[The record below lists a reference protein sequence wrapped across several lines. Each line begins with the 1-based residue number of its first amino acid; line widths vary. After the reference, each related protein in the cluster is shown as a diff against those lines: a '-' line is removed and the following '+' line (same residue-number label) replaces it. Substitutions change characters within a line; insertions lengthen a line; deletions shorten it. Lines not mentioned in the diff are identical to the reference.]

1 MTVTDSVLIS
11 SQMKKYTIKNY
22 LHEDEADWISADFT
36 PLGNGKVEYKVN
48 CCHPEYE
55 TSKTLSLEEAREV
68 YKKMKAWAGSP
79 GML

>member
-1 MTVTDSVLIS
+1 MTH
-11 SQMKKYTIKNY
+11 TIKNY
-22 LHEDEADWISADFT
+22 LHEDEADWLSCDFT
-36 PLGNGKVEYKVN
+36 PLGNGEVKFKVN

-55 TSKTLSLEEAREV
+55 TQKTLSLGEAREV